1 MISQRLEVFFQTFV
15 LYFVVIDP
23 LATAPLFLIVTQG
36 LKLKNK
42 LRIAFEA
49 TLIATLILIFFAI
62 LGNFILSYLQI
73 SLSAF
78 TIAGGI
84 ILFLI
89 SLEMLF
95 DKRSQRKEDEIRESS
110 TATSV
115 FPLAIPLLAG
125 PAAIT
130 SVIVSVADMG
140 RNLMSQ
146 VTGLLA
152 LILVMILTF
161 ISFYVVSKSS
171 KIINKKVTSVISRV
185 IGIILAGLSVQF
197 ILDGIQKIF

>member
-1 MISQRLEVFFQTFV
+1 MLEIFFQSFV

-23 LATAPLFLIVTQG
+23 LAAAPLFLIVTQG
-36 LKLKNK
+36 IKVKNK
-42 LRIAFEA
+42 LRTAFEA

-95 DKRSQRKEDEIRESS
+95 DKRSQRKEDEIKESS
-110 TATSV
+110 AATSI

-125 PAAIT
+125 PGAIT

-140 RNLMSQ
+140 RNLMNQ
-146 VTGLLA
+146 ATGLLA

>member
-1 MISQRLEVFFQTFV
+1 MVEVFFQSFV

-23 LATAPLFLIVTQG
+23 LAAAPLFLIVTQG
-36 LKLKNK
+36 LKIKNK
-42 LRIAFEA
+42 LKTAFEA

-95 DKRSQRKEDEIRESS
+95 DKRSQRKEDEIKESS
-110 TATSV
+110 AVTSI

-140 RNLMSQ
+140 GNLMSQ
-146 VTGLLA
+146 AAGLLA
-152 LILVMILTF
+152 LISVMILTF

-171 KIINKKVTSVISRV
+171 RIINKKVTSVISRV

>member
-1 MISQRLEVFFQTFV
+1 MLEIFFQTFV

-23 LATAPLFLIVTQG
+23 LAAAPLFLIVTQG
-36 LKLKNK
+36 LKVKNK
-42 LRIAFEA
+42 LRTAFEA

-95 DKRSQRKEDEIRESS
+95 DKRSQRKEDEIKESS
-110 TATSV
+110 AATSV

-140 RNLMSQ
+140 RNLMNQ
-146 VTGLLA
+146 ATGLLA

>member
-1 MISQRLEVFFQTFV
+1 MLEIFFQSFV

-23 LATAPLFLIVTQG
+23 LAAAPLFLIVTQD
-36 LKLKNK
+36 LKTKNK
-42 LRIAFEA
+42 LKTAFEA

-95 DKRSQRKEDEIRESS
+95 DKRSQRKEDEIKESS
-110 TATSV
+110 AATSI

-130 SVIVSVADMG
+130 SVMVSVADMG
-140 RNLMSQ
+140 TNLMSQ
-146 VTGLLA
+146 ATGLLA

>member
-1 MISQRLEVFFQTFV
+1 MLEVFFQTFV

-42 LRIAFEA
+42 LKIAFEA
-49 TLIATLILIFFAI
+49 TLIATLILIFFSI

-95 DKRSQRKEDEIRESS
+95 DKRSQRKEDEIKESS
-110 TATSV
+110 AVTSI

-140 RNLMSQ
+140 KNLVSQ
-146 VTGLLA
+146 AAGLLA

-171 KIINKKVTSVISRV
+171 RVINKKVTSVISRV

>member
-1 MISQRLEVFFQTFV
+1 MLEIFFQTFV

-23 LATAPLFLIVTQG
+23 LAAAPLFLIVTQG
-36 LKLKNK
+36 LKVKIKLKT
-42 LRIAFEA
+42 AFEA

-95 DKRSQRKEDEIRESS
+95 DKRSQRKEDEIKESS

-140 RNLMSQ
+140 RNLMNQ
-146 VTGLLA
+146 ATGLLA
-152 LILVMILTF
+152 LVLVMILTF

>member
-1 MISQRLEVFFQTFV
+1 MLEIFFQTFV

-23 LATAPLFLIVTQG
+23 LAAAPLFLIVTQG
-36 LKLKNK
+36 LKVKNK
-42 LRIAFEA
+42 LRTAFE
-49 TLIATLILIFFAI
+49 ATLILIFFAI

-95 DKRSQRKEDEIRESS
+95 DKRSQRKEDKIKESS
-110 TATSV
+110 AATSV

-130 SVIVSVADMG
+130 SVIVSVAGMG
-140 RNLMSQ
+140 GDLLSQ
-146 VTGLLA
+146 AAGMLA
-152 LILVMILTF
+152 LILVMVLTF

-197 ILDGIQKIF
+197 ILDGVQKIF

>member
-1 MISQRLEVFFQTFV
+1 MLEIFFQTFV

-23 LATAPLFLIVTQG
+23 LAAAPLFLIVTQG
-36 LKLKNK
+36 LKVKNK
-42 LRIAFEA
+42 LKTAFEA

-95 DKRSQRKEDEIRESS
+95 DKRSQRKEDQIKESS
-110 TATSV
+110 AATSI

-125 PAAIT
+125 PGAIT

-140 RNLMSQ
+140 TNLMSQ
-146 VTGLLA
+146 ATGLLA

-197 ILDGIQKIF
+197 IIDGIQKIF

>member
-1 MISQRLEVFFQTFV
+1 MLEVFFQSFV

-23 LATAPLFLIVTQG
+23 LAAAPLFLIVTQG
-36 LKLKNK
+36 LKIKNK
-42 LRIAFEA
+42 LKTAFEA

-95 DKRSQRKEDEIRESS
+95 DKRSQRKENEIKESS
-110 TATSV
+110 AVTSV

-140 RNLMSQ
+140 KNFLSQ
-146 VTGLLA
+146 ATGLLA

-185 IGIILAGLSVQF
+185 TGIILAGLSVQF

>member
-1 MISQRLEVFFQTFV
+1 MLEIFFQSFV

-23 LATAPLFLIVTQG
+23 LAAAPLFLIVTQG
-36 LKLKNK
+36 LKIKNK
-42 LRIAFEA
+42 LKTAFEA

-95 DKRSQRKEDEIRESS
+95 DKRSQRKEDEIKENS
-110 TATSV
+110 TATGI

-130 SVIVSVADMG
+130 SVMVSVADMG
-140 RNLMSQ
+140 TNLMSQ
-146 VTGLLA
+146 ATGLLA

>member
-1 MISQRLEVFFQTFV
+1 MLETFFQSFV

-23 LATAPLFLIVTQG
+23 LAAAPLFLIVTQG
-36 LKLKNK
+36 LKIKNK
-42 LRIAFEA
+42 LKTAFEA

-62 LGNFILSYLQI
+62 LGNFILSYFQI

-95 DKRSQRKEDEIRESS
+95 DKRRQRKEDEIKESS
-110 TATSV
+110 TATGI

-130 SVIVSVADMG
+130 SVMVSVADMG
-140 RNLMSQ
+140 TNLMSQ
-146 VTGLLA
+146 ATGLLA

>member
-1 MISQRLEVFFQTFV
+1 MIEVFFQSFV

-23 LATAPLFLIVTQG
+23 LAAAPLFLIVTQG
-36 LKLKNK
+36 LKVKNK
-42 LRIAFEA
+42 LRTAFEA

-95 DKRSQRKEDEIRESS
+95 DKRSQRKEDEIKESS
-110 TATSV
+110 AATSI

-130 SVIVSVADMG
+130 SVMISVADMG
-140 RNLMSQ
+140 KNLVSQ
-146 VTGLLA
+146 ATGLLA

-197 ILDGIQKIF
+197 ILNGIQKIF

>member
-1 MISQRLEVFFQTFV
+1 MLEIFFQSFV

-23 LATAPLFLIVTQG
+23 LAAAPLFLIVTQG
-36 LKLKNK
+36 LKIKNK
-42 LRIAFEA
+42 LKTAFEA

-95 DKRSQRKEDEIRESS
+95 DKRSQRKEDEIKESS
-110 TATSV
+110 SATSI

-140 RNLMSQ
+140 KNLVNQ
-146 VTGLLA
+146 ATGLLA

-161 ISFYVVSKSS
+161 VSFYVVSKSS

>member
-1 MISQRLEVFFQTFV
+1 MLETFFQSFV

-23 LATAPLFLIVTQG
+23 LAAAPLFLIVTQG
-36 LKLKNK
+36 LKIKNK
-42 LRIAFEA
+42 LKTAFEA

-95 DKRSQRKEDEIRESS
+95 DKRSQRKEDEIKENSS
-110 TATSV
+110 ATSI

-130 SVIVSVADMG
+130 SVMVSVADMG
-140 RNLMSQ
+140 TNLMSQ
-146 VTGLLA
+146 ATGLLA

>member
-1 MISQRLEVFFQTFV
+1 MLEIFFQTFV

-23 LATAPLFLIVTQG
+23 LAAAPLFLIVTQG
-36 LKLKNK
+36 LKVKNK
-42 LRIAFEA
+42 LRTAFEA

-95 DKRSQRKEDEIRESS
+95 DKRSQRKEDKIKESS
-110 TATSV
+110 AATSV

-130 SVIVSVADMG
+130 SVIVSVAGMG
-140 RNLMSQ
+140 GDLLSQ
-146 VTGLLA
+146 AAGMLA
-152 LILVMILTF
+152 LILVMVLTF

-197 ILDGIQKIF
+197 ILDGVQKIF

>member
-1 MISQRLEVFFQTFV
+1 MLEIFFQSFV

-23 LATAPLFLIVTQG
+23 LAAAPLFLIVTQG
-36 LKLKNK
+36 LKIKNK
-42 LRIAFEA
+42 LKTAFEA

-95 DKRSQRKEDEIRESS
+95 DKRSQRKEDQIKESS
-110 TATSV
+110 AVTSI

-140 RNLMSQ
+140 TNLMSQ
-146 VTGLLA
+146 ATGLLA

>member
-1 MISQRLEVFFQTFV
+1 MLEIFFQTFV

-23 LATAPLFLIVTQG
+23 LAAAPLFLIVTQG
-36 LKLKNK
+36 LKVKNK
-42 LRIAFEA
+42 LRTAFEA

-95 DKRSQRKEDEIRESS
+95 DKRSQRKEDEIKESS
-110 TATSV
+110 AVTSI

-140 RNLMSQ
+140 KNFLSQ
-146 VTGLLA
+146 ATGLLA

-171 KIINKKVTSVISRV
+171 KIVNKKVTSVISRV

>member
-1 MISQRLEVFFQTFV
+1 MLEIFFQTFV

-23 LATAPLFLIVTQG
+23 LAAAPLFLIVTQG
-36 LKLKNK
+36 LKIKNK
-42 LRIAFEA
+42 LKTAFEA

-95 DKRSQRKEDEIRESS
+95 DKRSQRKEDEIKESS
-110 TATSV
+110 AVTSI

-130 SVIVSVADMG
+130 SVIVSVAGMG
-140 RNLMSQ
+140 GDLLSQ
-146 VTGLLA
+146 AAGMLA

-171 KIINKKVTSVISRV
+171 KIVNKKVTSVISRV

>member
-1 MISQRLEVFFQTFV
+1 MLEIFFQTFV

-23 LATAPLFLIVTQG
+23 LAAAPLFLIVTQG
-36 LKLKNK
+36 LKVKIKLKT
-42 LRIAFEA
+42 AFEA

-95 DKRSQRKEDEIRESS
+95 DKRSQRKEDEIKENSA
-110 TATSV
+110 ATSI

-130 SVIVSVADMG
+130 SVMVSVADMG
-140 RNLMSQ
+140 TNLVSQ
-146 VTGLLA
+146 ATGLLA

>member
-1 MISQRLEVFFQTFV
+1 MLEIFFQSFV

-23 LATAPLFLIVTQG
+23 LAAAPLFLIVTHG
-36 LKLKNK
+36 LKIKNK
-42 LRIAFEA
+42 FKTAFEA

-95 DKRSQRKEDEIRESS
+95 DKRSQRKEDEIKESS
-110 TATSV
+110 AATSI

-130 SVIVSVADMG
+130 SVMVSVADMG
-140 RNLMSQ
+140 TNLMSQ
-146 VTGLLA
+146 ATGLLA

>member
-1 MISQRLEVFFQTFV
+1 MEIFFQTFV

-23 LATAPLFLIVTQG
+23 LAAAPLFLIVTQG
-36 LKLKNK
+36 LKVKNK
-42 LRIAFEA
+42 LRTAFEA

-95 DKRSQRKEDEIRESS
+95 DKRNQRKEDEIKESS
-110 TATSV
+110 TATSI

-130 SVIVSVADMG
+130 SVMISVADMG
-140 RNLMSQ
+140 RNLVSQ
-146 VTGLLA
+146 ATGLLA

-197 ILDGIQKIF
+197 ILNGIQKIF

>member
-1 MISQRLEVFFQTFV
+1 MLEVFFQTFV

-23 LATAPLFLIVTQG
+23 LAAAPLFLIVTQG
-36 LKLKNK
+36 FKIKDKLKT
-42 LRIAFEA
+42 AFEA
-49 TLIATLILIFFAI
+49 TLIATLILMFFAI
-62 LGNFILSYLQI
+62 LGNFILTYLQI

-95 DKRSQRKEDEIRESS
+95 DKRSQRKEDEIKESS
-110 TATSV
+110 AATAV

-140 RNLMSQ
+140 ENLTSQ
-146 VTGLLA
+146 ITGLLA
-152 LILVMILTF
+152 LILVMTLTF
-161 ISFYVVSKSS
+161 ISFYVVTKSS
-171 KIINKKVTSVISRV
+171 KIINKKITSVVSRV

>member
-1 MISQRLEVFFQTFV
+1 MLEIFFQSFV

-23 LATAPLFLIVTQG
+23 LAAAPLFLIVTQG
-36 LKLKNK
+36 FKIKNK
-42 LRIAFEA
+42 LKTAFEA

-95 DKRSQRKEDEIRESS
+95 DKRSQRKEDEIKESS
-110 TATSV
+110 AV
-115 FPLAIPLLAG
+115 NGIFPLAIPLLAG

-130 SVIVSVADMG
+130 SVMVSVADMG
-140 RNLMSQ
+140 TNLMSQ
-146 VTGLLA
+146 ATGLLA

>member
-1 MISQRLEVFFQTFV
+1 MLEIFFQTFV

-23 LATAPLFLIVTQG
+23 LAAAPLFLIVTQG
-36 LKLKNK
+36 LKVKNK
-42 LRIAFEA
+42 LKTAFEA

-95 DKRSQRKEDEIRESS
+95 DKRSQRKEDEIKESS
-110 TATSV
+110 AATSI

-130 SVIVSVADMG
+130 SVMVSVADMG
-140 RNLMSQ
+140 TNLMSQ
-146 VTGLLA
+146 ATGLLA

>member
-1 MISQRLEVFFQTFV
+1 MLEIFFQTFV

-23 LATAPLFLIVTQG
+23 LAAAPLFLIVTQG
-36 LKLKNK
+36 LDAKNK
-42 LRIAFEA
+42 LRTAFEA

-95 DKRSQRKEDEIRESS
+95 DKRSQRKENEIKESS
-110 TATSV
+110 AVTSV

-140 RNLMSQ
+140 KNFLSQ
-146 VTGLLA
+146 ATGLLA

-171 KIINKKVTSVISRV
+171 KIINKKVTSIISRV

-197 ILDGIQKIF
+197 IIDGIQKIF

>member
-1 MISQRLEVFFQTFV
+1 MIEVFFQSFV

-23 LATAPLFLIVTQG
+23 LAAAPLFLIVTQG
-36 LKLKNK
+36 LKIKNK
-42 LRIAFEA
+42 LKTAFEA

-95 DKRSQRKEDEIRESS
+95 DKRSQRKEDEIKESS
-110 TATSV
+110 AVTSI

-140 RNLMSQ
+140 GNLMSQ
-146 VTGLLA
+146 AAGLLA

-171 KIINKKVTSVISRV
+171 RIINKKVTSVISRV

>member
-1 MISQRLEVFFQTFV
+1 MLEIFFQTFV

-23 LATAPLFLIVTQG
+23 LAAAPLFLIVTQG
-36 LKLKNK
+36 LKVKNK
-42 LRIAFEA
+42 LKTAFEA
-49 TLIATLILIFFAI
+49 TVIATLILVFFAI

-95 DKRSQRKEDEIRESS
+95 DKRSRRKEDEIKESS
-110 TATSV
+110 AATSI

-130 SVIVSVADMG
+130 SVMVSVADMG
-140 RNLMSQ
+140 TNLVSQ

>member
-1 MISQRLEVFFQTFV
+1 MLEIFFQTFV

-23 LATAPLFLIVTQG
+23 LAAAPLFLIVTQG
-36 LKLKNK
+36 LKVKNK
-42 LRIAFEA
+42 LRTAFEA

-95 DKRSQRKEDEIRESS
+95 DKRSQRKEDEIKESS

-140 RNLMSQ
+140 RNLMNQ
-146 VTGLLA
+146 ATGLLA
-152 LILVMILTF
+152 LVLVMILTF

>member
-1 MISQRLEVFFQTFV
+1 MLEIFFQTFV

-23 LATAPLFLIVTQG
+23 LAAAPLFLIVTQG
-36 LKLKNK
+36 LKVKNK
-42 LRIAFEA
+42 LKTAFEA

-95 DKRSQRKEDEIRESS
+95 DKRSQRKEDEIKESS
-110 TATSV
+110 AVTSI

-140 RNLMSQ
+140 TNLMSQ
-146 VTGLLA
+146 ATGLLA

-171 KIINKKVTSVISRV
+171 KIINKKVTTVISRV

>member
-1 MISQRLEVFFQTFV
+1 MEIFFQTFV

-23 LATAPLFLIVTQG
+23 LAAAPLFLIVTQG
-36 LKLKNK
+36 LKVKNK
-42 LRIAFEA
+42 LRTAFEA
-49 TLIATLILIFFAI
+49 TFIATLILIFFAI

-95 DKRSQRKEDEIRESS
+95 DKRSQRKEDEIKESS
-110 TATSV
+110 AATAV

-140 RNLMSQ
+140 ENLTSQ
-146 VTGLLA
+146 ITGLLA
-152 LILVMILTF
+152 LILVMTLTF
-161 ISFYVVSKSS
+161 ISFYVVTKSS
-171 KIINKKVTSVISRV
+171 KIINKKITSVVSRV

>member
-1 MISQRLEVFFQTFV
+1 MVEVFFQSFV

-23 LATAPLFLIVTQG
+23 LAAAPLFLIVTQG
-36 LKLKNK
+36 LKIKNK
-42 LRIAFEA
+42 LKTAFEA

-95 DKRSQRKEDEIRESS
+95 DKRSQRKEDEIKESS
-110 TATSV
+110 AVTSI

-140 RNLMSQ
+140 GNLMSQ
-146 VTGLLA
+146 AAGLLA

-171 KIINKKVTSVISRV
+171 RIINKKVTSVISRV

>member
-1 MISQRLEVFFQTFV
+1 MLEIFFQTFV

-23 LATAPLFLIVTQG
+23 LAAAPLFLIVTQG
-36 LKLKNK
+36 LKVKIKLKT
-42 LRIAFEA
+42 AFEA

-95 DKRSQRKEDEIRESS
+95 DKRSQRKEDEIKESS
-110 TATSV
+110 AATSI

-130 SVIVSVADMG
+130 SVMVSVADMG
-140 RNLMSQ
+140 TNLVSQ
-146 VTGLLA
+146 ATGLLA

-185 IGIILAGLSVQF
+185 TGIILAGLSVQF